1 MIRFTVKILTAVRG
15 RFRLNVAWLWLL
27 LPVIGS
33 AAQLHGLVLNQAQS
47 DIAGRIES
55 ELSRLMY
62 LGDRRINGN
71 ISITEQRPVLGV
83 IEVQVSYQ
91 GVVLKK
97 IIQRRRTLPRA
108 SVDQVV
114 REIYQTV
121 LELDRRKRR
130 EVIRRLREASRAGK

>member
-1 MIRFTVKILTAVRG
+1 VKILTAVRG

>member
-1 MIRFTVKILTAVRG
+1 M
-15 RFRLNVAWLWLL
+15 NVAWLWLL

-71 ISITEQRPVLGV
+71 ILITEQRSVPGV

>member
-1 MIRFTVKILTAVRG
+1 MKILTAVRG